1 MAKFQH
7 RASQR
12 RTVISDNDGLI
23 SDNFRIRCDPPRNA
37 TRCRPE
43 RTNAAQCVRANNENR
58 FGRIFISER
67 HRVLVRLAPMECTVA
82 TVLSPCPAATRSETT
97 DTETRRCGRALVR
110 LPIVKMC
117 QQAWLRLR
125 GALLRE
131 TAYFQPSDWQYRE
144 SPCRA
149 GI

>member
-1 MAKFQH
+1 M
-7 RASQR
+7 
-12 RTVISDNDGLI
+12 ISDNNGLI
-23 SDNFRIRCDPPRNA
+23 SDNFRVRCDPPRNA
-37 TRCRPE
+37 TRCPPE
-43 RTNAAQCVRANNENR
+43 RTNAVQCDRANTENR

-82 TVLSPCPAATRSETT
+82 TVLTPCSAATRSETT
-97 DTETRRCGRALVR
+97 DTETRRCGRALVK
-110 LPIVKMC
+110 LPIVKIW
-117 QQAWLRLR
+117 QAWLHLR

-149 GI
+149 GIYAQKRSSD